1 MKPVVLDVLP
11 VAPLAGVLPSPR
23 TDAQSESR
31 RLAADIERAIRVRT
45 GRTVHDLRVKVT
57 KKGIV
62 LSGNCAS
69 YYTKQLAQHAA
80 MTLLV
85 NEKLLNEIEVV

>member
-1 MKPVVLDVLP
+1 MKPVVLDVMPGSPLP
-11 VAPLAGVLPSPR
+11 GLLPSQR
-23 TDAQSESR
+23 SDEQTESK

-45 GRTVHDLRVKVT
+45 GRTVHGLRVKVT

-85 NEKLLNEIEVV
+85 NEKLQNEIEVV